1 MLDTKVLSIDDP
13 KAVSTAKQIIEDHG
27 LIAFP
32 TDTIYGVAGDPF
44 NTTAIRKIYAVKE
57 RPQNKA
63 LPVLIGER
71 CQLKELVVSVSEL
84 TRLIAE
90 AFWPG
95 ALTLILP
102 KGPRIPSDLSPYPT
116 IGVRMPDLDFTL
128 RLLTE
133 IGPLAVTSANLSDGP
148 NPTTAEEVLAQLGGR
163 IDLVLDGGPTH
174 GPMASTVVDV
184 TGSELK
190 LLREG
195 PISLAALNARIKKE

>member
-13 KAVSTAKQIIEDHG
+13 QAISTARQIIEDHG

-44 NTTAIRKIYAVKE
+44 NTTPIQQIYVVKE
-57 RPQNKA
+57 RPQDKA
-63 LPVLIGER
+63 LPVLIGEL
-71 CQLKELVVSVSEL
+71 CQLKDLVMTVNEQ
-84 TRLIAE
+84 TRRIAE

-95 ALTLILP
+95 ALTLVLP
-102 KGPRIPSDLSPYPT
+102 KGPRIPPDLSPYPT

-133 IGPLAVTSANLSDGP
+133 IGPLAVTSANISDGP
-148 NPTTAEEVLAQLGGR
+148 NPTTAQEVLAQLGGR

-174 GPMASTVVDV
+174 GPMASTVVDA
-184 TGSELK
+184 TGPELK

-195 PISLAALNARIKKE
+195 PISLAALNARIHKE

>member
-102 KGPRIPSDLSPYPT
+102 KGPLIPRVSPPLS
-116 IGVRMPDLDFTL
+116 
-128 RLLTE
+128 
-133 IGPLAVTSANLSDGP
+133 SC
-148 NPTTAEEVLAQLGGR
+148 
-163 IDLVLDGGPTH
+163 
-174 GPMASTVVDV
+174 
-184 TGSELK
+184 
-190 LLREG
+190 
-195 PISLAALNARIKKE
+195 ISLVT